1 MKPYLFLLSLF
12 AATFMSCS
20 SEEYFVL
27 TGLDSANYIIAH
39 RGDYEQNGYPENS
52 RASFQSALS
61 LDIYGVEFDV
71 RQTKDHVLVI
81 CHDKE
86 FDGVIISEA
95 TYSEIEKHLLS
106 NGETLPTL
114 EDFLQIYKN
123 SHSKVSLIVELKL
136 CSVSDVV
143 GLIEQYALQE
153 SSEYISFNLDYCD
166 QLVNLGYGSK
176 VSYLDGTL
184 TPIEVK
190 ERGYAGIDYSVADFT
205 SNPEWIPEAKSL
217 GLKVGVWTVDN
228 TISMLC
234 YIDNQ
239 VIVTTNK
246 AWMCAR
252 NNTN

>member
-1 MKPYLFLLSLF
+1 
-12 AATFMSCS
+12 MSCS

-39 RGDYEQNGYPENS
+39 RGNYEPDGYPENS
-52 RASFQSALS
+52 RASLQSALS
-61 LDIYGVEFDV
+61 LNIYGVEFDV
-71 RQTKDHVLVI
+71 RQTKDGVLVI
-81 CHDKE
+81 SHDKT
-86 FDGVIISEA
+86 FDGVVISEA

-106 NGETLPTL
+106 NGESLPTL

-123 SHSKVSLIVELKL
+123 SHSKVRLIVELKL

-143 GLIEQYALQE
+143 RLIEQYALQE
-153 SSEYISFNLDYCD
+153 SVEFISFNLDYCD
-166 QLVNLGYGSK
+166 HLVNLGYGSK

-184 TPIEVK
+184 TPIEAK
-190 ERGYAGIDYSVADFT
+190 ERGYAGIDYCVADFT

-228 TISMLC
+228 IISMVN
-234 YIDNQ
+234 YINKK

-246 AWMCAR
+246 AWVCTR
-252 NNTN
+252 NNTY